1 MPTSQERTWAL
12 LSHLSFFVLGIVGPL
27 LIVLTKGQHSAFVR
41 EQAVEALNFQ
51 LTAALALFVAFVL
64 VLLVIG
70 TVALVA
76 VAAVGVV
83 LSLMAAAASVRG
95 QHYRYPISLRFVS

>member
-1 MPTSQERTWAL
+1 MPTSRERTWAL

-27 LIVLTKGQHSAFVR
+27 LIALTKGKHSAFVR

-51 LTAALALFVAFVL
+51 LTVVLALFVAFVL

-70 TVALVA
+70 TVVLLAL
-76 VAAVGVV
+76 AAAGVV
-83 LSLMAAAASVRG
+83 LSVMAAAASVRG
-95 QHYRYPISLRFVS
+95 EHYRYPVSLRFVG